1 VDATLRAGIVLDV
14 PLLLNVGGGEE
25 ATMLHVISTIEQL
38 AGVSLD
44 IHPAADGKG
53 DVRRTAAD
61 TRVARHALGWS
72 PNTSLVDGLSSQ
84 LEWVRSRSLAT
95 AGR

>member
-1 VDATLRAGIVLDV
+1 MLGRQISGRNVVQTHDGEIVFRSRSGARHHESGPFQNKLVQAG
-14 PLLLNVGGGEE
+14 
-25 ATMLHVISTIEQL
+25 T
-38 AGVSLD
+38 
-44 IHPAADGKG
+44 
-53 DVRRTAAD
+53 D